1 MQLTNRKLTRRM
13 LLGITNSCYD
23 PLGLLAP
30 LTVKLKIELRDLYRK
45 TLNLGWDDSIP
56 LEKRKT
62 WVNLLQL
69 LKTAEKVR
77 FKRCI
82 RDINSIG
89 LPELI
94 NFSDGVPDAM
104 CAVAYIRW
112 QLGTG
117 KFCSRL
123 ITAKTRVTP
132 LERVTIPRIEM
143 QAAVMGVRLG
153 KAVIQSCCFEFMNV
167 TYISD
172 SKYTLATLAKD
183 STALK
188 ESPRRGSKIS

>member
-1 MQLTNRKLTRRM
+1 M
-13 LLGITNSCYD
+13 
-23 PLGLLAP
+23 
-30 LTVKLKIELRDLYRK
+30 
-45 TLNLGWDDSIP
+45 
-56 LEKRKT
+56 
-62 WVNLLQL
+62 
-69 LKTAEKVR
+69 KTAEKVR
-77 FKRCI
+77 FRRCI

-94 NFSDGVPDAM
+94 IFSDGAPDAM

-123 ITAKTRVTP
+123 IAAKTRVTP

-172 SKYTLATLAKD
+172 SKCTLATLAKD

-188 ESPRRGSKIS
+188 EYMGNRVAEITSHTKTSQWYHVKSSDNIADLGTRDRATIEDIEGNSAWQLGPE